1 LAVVAAGVRPRRGTA
16 VQLFAAL
23 PDSDLDA
30 VRFPHPEVLHVF
42 DPRPLLNSAADI
54 AAGYSAGGLLVAE
67 TLAAG
72 VAYGRQ
78 LWFGTERNV
87 GHVLSR
93 VAADL
98 GIAVRVVG

>member
-1 LAVVAAGVRPRRGTA
+1 
-16 VQLFAAL
+16 
-23 PDSDLDA
+23 
-30 VRFPHPEVLHVF
+30 
-42 DPRPLLNSAADI
+42 
-54 AAGYSAGGLLVAE
+54 VAE

-72 VAYGRQ
+72 LAYGRQ

-87 GHVLSR
+87 GQVLSR